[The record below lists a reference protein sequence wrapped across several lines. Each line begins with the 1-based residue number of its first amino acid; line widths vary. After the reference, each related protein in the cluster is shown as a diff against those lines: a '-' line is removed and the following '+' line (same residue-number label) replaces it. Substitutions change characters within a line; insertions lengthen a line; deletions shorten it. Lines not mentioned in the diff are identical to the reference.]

1 MTCSFDNSFKELVSR
16 NRAIIMGVAMILVVL
31 YHQNF
36 ENEGLLWDFFHRYGY
51 WGAGL
56 FLFQEWELR
65 IHWRKILP
73 VSTI

>member
-1 MTCSFDNSFKELVSR
+1 
-16 NRAIIMGVAMILVVL
+16 MGVAMILVVL